1 MGFIQESV
9 TRRVQH
15 PYFRTTAFSQVGL
28 FLHTPFS
35 LKLLFPV
42 TSASNLSKK
51 KMSVKL
57 HCFCYCIPFSTC
69 HFPSLPVIELK
80 MGRGHHNSMIAF
92 RVRKLKGL
100 HSGSKQQLYLN
111 INFILKLHIVMK
123 VIYKT
128 N

>member
-9 TRRVQH
+9 TRRVQL
-15 PYFRTTAFSQVGL
+15 PYFGTTAFSQVGL

-57 HCFCYCIPFSTC
+57 HCFCYGIPFSTC
-69 HFPSLPVIELK
+69 RFPLLPVIELN
-80 MGRGHHNSMIAF
+80 MGRGHHNSMTAF
-92 RVRKLKGL
+92 RVRKMKGL
-100 HSGSKQQLYLN
+100 HSGCKQQLYFN
-111 INFILKLHIVMK
+111 INVILKLHIVME
-123 VIYKT
+123 VIFQT